1 MDTKRPTIGFLAAY
15 LSEDYEMEVWRGLMK
30 AALAK
35 GIDLVTIDGGSLEV
49 PEPSQLQKVSI
60 YALAKRMHMDGLIV
74 SAAAVG
80 NFAEEGH
87 MEEFLST
94 FPRVPQV
101 MIGKTIGKHPAV
113 VIDNHNGMR
122 AVVSHLIEVHHRK
135 RIAFVAGHKTNPEA
149 MARFDG
155 YREALET
162 HGIPYDPELVYSG
175 AFQRSEG
182 TLAVEAM
189 WAKDRPGLR
198 PDALAASTDSVAMY
212 AVRELQHR
220 GIAVPDEVPV
230 TGFDDIHSCLSIDPP
245 LTTIAQPFMAIGDA
259 AVDLLISAIKGNQS
273 AQPVVLPAEMRIR
286 KSCGC
291 LLPSAQSENEIVDE
305 ALRRRMENAVSA
317 AVASG
322 SQKPLIAFLDQE
334 ITAGTELF
342 YSYSQYYKLLNHA
355 FNTVGGKGVEAL
367 RAFGFEYLG
376 QRADE
381 LILANAVRIRDAFV
395 ILDSFVEHNSF
406 LVTPE
411 AFYAHLREAL
421 WGLGVTAYL
430 LCSHDGSP
438 ENAKI
443 EHMLASG
450 ESFEYAIGSIAPSVD
465 LMNAFIRSWKQSHL
479 GGTLM
484 MLPLYYMD
492 EDLGFMIACVGMTDG
507 AIYESLLRQLSNNLK
522 GNALWN
528 AVRSHSLELEQKV
541 EERSADLRL
550 ALQKL
555 ERANQLLEEASFSD
569 ELTGLL
575 NRRGF
580 FAVCEKQIAQA
591 MRRHRDILVFYVD
604 LDGMKAINDIL
615 GHATGDDAICDISE
629 ILRKSFRQTDIIA
642 RLGGDEFTIFA
653 FDMKPNEAQFARA
666 RLSEAVELF
675 NARSGRPY
683 KISFSMGVA
692 VWDPGVCANLDQ
704 LLTVADAKLYEEKRR
719 KKTGPEVVTGGAGY
733 SKEHRASTSE
743 SGMEKDT

>member
-245 LTTIAQPFMAIGDA
+245 LTTLRSP
-259 AVDLLISAIKGNQS
+259 LWRS
-273 AQPVVLPAEMRIR
+273 EMRRLIY
-286 KSCGC
+286 SSA
-291 LLPSAQSENEIVDE
+291 PSRETNPLNPWSSRPKCAFEN
-305 ALRRRMENAVSA
+305 
-317 AVASG
+317 
-322 SQKPLIAFLDQE
+322 
-334 ITAGTELF
+334 
-342 YSYSQYYKLLNHA
+342 
-355 FNTVGGKGVEAL
+355 
-367 RAFGFEYLG
+367 
-376 QRADE
+376 RAD
-381 LILANAVRIRDAFV
+381 
-395 ILDSFVEHNSF
+395 
-406 LVTPE
+406 
-411 AFYAHLREAL
+411 
-421 WGLGVTAYL
+421 
-430 LCSHDGSP
+430 
-438 ENAKI
+438 
-443 EHMLASG
+443 
-450 ESFEYAIGSIAPSVD
+450 
-465 LMNAFIRSWKQSHL
+465 
-479 GGTLM
+479 
-484 MLPLYYMD
+484 
-492 EDLGFMIACVGMTDG
+492 ACCP
-507 AIYESLLRQLSNNLK
+507 RP
-522 GNALWN
+522 
-528 AVRSHSLELEQKV
+528 
-541 EERSADLRL
+541 
-550 ALQKL
+550 
-555 ERANQLLEEASFSD
+555 
-569 ELTGLL
+569 
-575 NRRGF
+575 NR
-580 FAVCEKQIAQA
+580 KMKSS
-591 MRRHRDILVFYVD
+591 MRRCAAGWKTRFPQPSHRV
-604 LDGMKAINDIL
+604 
-615 GHATGDDAICDISE
+615 
-629 ILRKSFRQTDIIA
+629 
-642 RLGGDEFTIFA
+642 
-653 FDMKPNEAQFARA
+653 
-666 RLSEAVELF
+666 
-675 NARSGRPY
+675 
-683 KISFSMGVA
+683 
-692 VWDPGVCANLDQ
+692 
-704 LLTVADAKLYEEKRR
+704 RR
-719 KKTGPEVVTGGAGY
+719 N
-733 SKEHRASTSE
+733 R
-743 SGMEKDT
+743 